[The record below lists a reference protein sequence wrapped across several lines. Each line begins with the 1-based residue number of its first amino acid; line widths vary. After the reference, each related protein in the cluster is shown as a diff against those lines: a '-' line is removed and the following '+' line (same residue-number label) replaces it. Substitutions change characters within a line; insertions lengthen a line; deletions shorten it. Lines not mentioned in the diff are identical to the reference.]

1 MRCARC
7 GAPLRLAEEPPPRP
21 LDRTLDL
28 DRRLREQ
35 PPARPRAAES
45 HWDLGRPVAA
55 ARTEPVRSRPGPARP
70 DAPRPRQ
77 PAAAPATGPAAR
89 PLPPGAEVTPAG
101 AYPDVDVST
110 IEIHLRRGPTWRRL
124 ASWAVDAALLG
135 LVVAPVVWLVVAAAG
150 PAATVAQTDIDSL
163 VALAVRL
170 ERFLV
175 PTLIFAAL
183 AAAVYSG
190 LSVALMGATP
200 GKMLLRLKVVGRDGR
215 QPSPRRAAARAA
227 LSVLSV
233 ALLGLGCLLALF
245 SRSGRALHDF
255 LCGTYVVER

>member
-28 DRRLREQ
+28 DRRLQEQ
-35 PPARPRAAES
+35 LPARPPRAAES
-45 HWDLGRPVAA
+45 HWNPERPVAA
-55 ARTEPVRSRPGPARP
+55 AGAAPGLRPASAGPA
-70 DAPRPRQ
+70 APRPRQ
-77 PAAAPATGPAAR
+77 PPFAPATPRAR
-89 PLPPGAEVTPAG
+89 PPPPGAEVTPAG
-101 AYPDVDVST
+101 LYPDVDVGT
-110 IEIHLRRGPTWRRL
+110 IEIHLHRGATWRRL

-150 PAATVAQTDIDSL
+150 PAATVTRTDIDSL
-163 VALAVRL
+163 VALAARL

-183 AAAVYSG
+183 AAGVYSA

-215 QPSPRRAAARAA
+215 QPSPRRAALRAA
-227 LSVLSV
+227 FSLLSF